1 MSVTV
6 KWLDTTV
13 LQLQSKPSSSC
24 VNIKATSRCENWL
37 SDVCAGLYNKPNLYP
52 ARLTLTVPWRLPAN
66 WGLWGWSHLQQS
78 FCLSEHGALTCVC
91 QAQSTTTHYFYLAFN
106 SQAGS
111 CWLCFLFFPLQ
122 ISNRWFVQASPC
134 QTHQVRF
141 LESCS
146 HSGWRSA
153 ACSSTQ
159 NLCQREL
166 WSEPKKPGFVKGLLS
181 QVLISYYYYHTVK
194 NHLKSHFTF
203 FLYSHLQAYMS

>member
-1 MSVTV
+1 MCVPVFTINQISTQPGSHSQCHEDC
-6 KWLDTTV
+6 LLIGACEADHIC
-13 LQLQSKPSSSC
+13 SSRTDSL
-24 VNIKATSRCENWL
+24 IA
-37 SDVCAGLYNKPNLYP
+37 
-52 ARLTLTVPWRLPAN
+52 
-66 WGLWGWSHLQQS
+66 